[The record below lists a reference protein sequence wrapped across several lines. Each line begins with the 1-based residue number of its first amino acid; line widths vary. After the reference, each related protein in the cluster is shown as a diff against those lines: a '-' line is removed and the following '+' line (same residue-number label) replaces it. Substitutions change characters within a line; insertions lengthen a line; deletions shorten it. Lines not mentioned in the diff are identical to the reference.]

1 VTAAAPAVAPIR
13 LDKLPFFEGFDPAFL
28 AAIAPFASERSYDAG
43 VGIVR
48 EGDIA
53 DAFYLILS
61 GKVALEVVLHD
72 RPRRTIQ
79 TIGPNE
85 VLGWSWLIPPS
96 QWRLDARTVKATR
109 LVSIDAARLRTSL
122 NENPVQGYKF
132 LLRLLPVIAER
143 LENTRVQLLD
153 IHAP

>member
-1 VTAAAPAVAPIR
+1 MTTAAPSSSPVR
-13 LDKLPFFEGFDPAFL
+13 LDQLAFFEGFDVAFL
-28 AAIAPFASERSYDAG
+28 AKIAAYASERSYDAG
-43 VGIVR
+43 VGLFR
-48 EGDIA
+48 EGDAA
-53 DAFYLILS
+53 DAFFLIVS

-85 VLGWSWLIPPS
+85 VLGWSWLVPPA

-109 LVSIDAARLRTSL
+109 LVAIAAGPLRTAL
-122 NENPVQGYKF
+122 NENPEQGYRF

>member
-1 VTAAAPAVAPIR
+1 MTSASAPPVA
-13 LDKLPFFEGFDPAFL
+13 LDRLPFFEGFDPGFL
-28 AAIAPFASERSYDAG
+28 ARLAPLARERSLDAG
-43 VGIVR
+43 VAVVR
-48 EGDIA
+48 EGDVA
-53 DAFYLILS
+53 DAFFLVLS
-61 GKVALEVVLHD
+61 GKIALEVVAHD

-85 VLGWSWLIPPS
+85 VLGWSWLVPPHL
-96 QWRLDARTVKATR
+96 WRLDARTVKATR
-109 LVSIDAARLRTSL
+109 VVAIDAPGLRVAL
-122 NENPVQGYKF
+122 AEHPAEGYRF